1 MYIYIHIKGFC
12 DDENIMIETDILN
25 IFLDF
30 FKKLFE
36 YTSAPF
42 HLEWGTELKQQLQL

>member
-36 YTSAPF
+36 YT
-42 HLEWGTELKQQLQL
+42 WGTELKQQLQL